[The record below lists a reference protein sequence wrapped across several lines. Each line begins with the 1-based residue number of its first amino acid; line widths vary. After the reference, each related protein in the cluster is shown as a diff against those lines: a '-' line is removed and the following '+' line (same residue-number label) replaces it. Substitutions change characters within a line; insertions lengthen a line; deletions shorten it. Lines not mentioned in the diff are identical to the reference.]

1 LPASS
6 NRQEPPG
13 PFQKYHAGPGAH
25 RGDALWLSKIL
36 KSNFLDVGGDKHRLS
51 FGKLAASWVSV
62 VKFRFIGVYLP
73 TSLRDYARESVP
85 AGNFFGA
92 Q

>member
-1 LPASS
+1 M
-6 NRQEPPG
+6 
-13 PFQKYHAGPGAH
+13 
-25 RGDALWLSKIL
+25 L

-51 FGKLAASWVSV
+51 FGKLAASLVSV

-85 AGNFFGA
+85 AGNFF
-92 Q
+92 